1 MKDLHKINHRCL
13 LELFSFNK
21 GLLNGT
27 HQSFQNFI
35 LLLIR
40 LFVVVFPAIKL
51 EALPSSSTIQ
61 CYECFNEKMCD
72 ESSRCKGFVLKFKFF
87 KNYLLIN
94 TLEHFVP
101 FVCYLFYDSCSIFT
115 KYIDENRQSNTT
127 ASFCLYSPIER
138 RMIERLFSPKGACWL
153 QNEGVNCLCT
163 QEFCNP
169 PRTLEEIHGK

>member
-1 MKDLHKINHRCL
+1 MKKLITLFIVILQNIFFVNVNFRLPYILKEKNLMKDLHKINHRCL

-35 LLLIR
+35 LLLIK

-101 FVCYLFYDSCSIFT
+101 FVCYLFYDFCSI
-115 KYIDENRQSNTT
+115 
-127 ASFCLYSPIER
+127 LY
-138 RMIERLFSPKGACWL
+138 
-153 QNEGVNCLCT
+153 
-163 QEFCNP
+163 
-169 PRTLEEIHGK
+169 